1 MAVAVS
7 RSEHAATLTAVLA
20 VLLAVA
26 GLFGSPVSIDW
37 SFRISLTA
45 LVGVGLIATVVNV
58 REKTDERRK
67 LWGTWALGILASGV
81 MLWFATVELVQPH
94 FRAARLRVAA
104 PAEFA
109 AYEAA
114 RKEVLTATSR
124 LREAHS
130 GMWLRYDA
138 ADKDPRLSASI
149 VDEARAD
156 ARRRVVAVRDK
167 AVARL
172 EAAKTRLTKARGSE
186 RVAAAA
192 EVQAATEAIVPAVI
206 AAAREYGE
214 PVRRLESEHAAAIG
228 TRRNAGRRLRQA
240 FPSEWTA
247 YQIAARAWRGAQ
259 TRLREIA
266 PREWE
271 AYLEFT
277 RP

>member
-1 MAVAVS
+1 MS

-20 VLLAVA
+20 VLLALA
-26 GLFGSPVSIDW
+26 GLFGPPGLIDW
-37 SFRISLTA
+37 SFRISLA
-45 LVGVGLIATVVNV
+45 AFVGVGLIATFVNV
-58 REKTDERRK
+58 REKTDEGRK

-81 MLWFATVELVQPH
+81 MLWFATAELVQPH

-104 PAEFA
+104 PVEFT

-114 RKEVLTATSR
+114 RKEVLTAASR

-130 GMWLRYDA
+130 GMWGRYDA
-138 ADKDPRLSASI
+138 ADKDLRLSASL

-156 ARRRVVAVRDK
+156 ARRRVVTVRDK

-186 RVAAAA
+186 RVAVAS
-192 EVQAATEAIVPAVI
+192 EVQAATEAIVPAVM
-206 AAAREYGE
+206 AAARKYGE
-214 PVRRLESEHAAAIG
+214 PVQRLESERAAAIAA
-228 TRRNAGRRLRQA
+228 RRNAGRRLRQA
-240 FPSEWTA
+240 FPSEWAA
-247 YQIAARAWRGAQ
+247 YQTAARAWRGAQ
-259 TRLREIA
+259 TRLRETV

-271 AYLEFT
+271 AYLKFN